1 MSLRSSKMVWV
12 PSACFAAPLIAL
24 LSLASG
30 CSAPTPAVEEA
41 VKPTEL
47 NVQAPLTPKS
57 DGEEAATEDTID
69 HVIASVDTQTV
80 GEDAEEAD
88 ENVGDEI
95 SHATTEK
102 IPMEINAEVE
112 RWIDFFTVKDRER
125 MQRFLERGE
134 RYRPMISAVLKEQ
147 GIPTEIYY
155 QAMIESG
162 FATHATSRAKAVGV
176 WQFIKET
183 GKRYGLRVDAYVDER
198 RDPMRATI
206 AASLYLKD
214 LHNVFQSWYLAM
226 ASYNAGESRIMSA
239 IMRAKTRDFWEMVKT
254 RALPQETMAYIPKF
268 LAATIIGHDP
278 QKYGFDELSPEMM
291 PTLVSVNVPSPVKLS
306 DIAQVSGVP
315 LESLKDYNPHLL
327 RGVTPPGVSTYRV
340 WIPKDQAEG
349 ADEWS
354 TKLVGMRLKGLKQIT
369 STADNAQPKYH
380 RVVVGDTLVRVAGM
394 YGIPASQIKKLNH
407 LRSSRLT
414 PGTKLT
420 LWTAEPTSL
429 SFKRYKVQRGDNLD
443 NIARRFNV
451 SVDEIKKINR
461 LKRSKIYVGQ
471 VLKVGSQKG

>member
-1 MSLRSSKMVWV
+1 
-12 PSACFAAPLIAL
+12 
-24 LSLASG
+24 
-30 CSAPTPAVEEA
+30 
-41 VKPTEL
+41 
-47 NVQAPLTPKS
+47 
-57 DGEEAATEDTID
+57 
-69 HVIASVDTQTV
+69 
-80 GEDAEEAD
+80 
-88 ENVGDEI
+88 
-95 SHATTEK
+95 
-102 IPMEINAEVE
+102 
-112 RWIDFFTVKDRER
+112 
-125 MQRFLERGE
+125 
-134 RYRPMISAVLKEQ
+134 MISAVLKEQ

-206 AASLYLKD
+206 AASLYLQD

-254 RALPQETMAYIPKF
+254 RALPEETMAYIPKF

-278 QKYGFDELSPEMM
+278 QKYGFDELSPELM

-380 RVVVGDTLVRVAGM
+380 RVVAGDTLVRVAGM